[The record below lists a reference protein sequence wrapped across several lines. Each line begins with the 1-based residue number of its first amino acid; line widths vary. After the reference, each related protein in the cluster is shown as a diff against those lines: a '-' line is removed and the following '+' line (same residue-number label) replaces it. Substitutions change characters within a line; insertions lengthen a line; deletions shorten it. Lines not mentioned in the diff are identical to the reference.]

1 MPKINLAQETMRNQ
15 VVARRRRVIYTI
27 SSVLLLIVAAVY
39 FAGFFLTKNVE
50 EKVATV
56 NQRIASLESQL
67 KTKEPGGKEIKAF
80 SSRLVNVKLLLKDHT
95 RWSQV
100 LAELE
105 RLVLPNVT
113 AKTLKGGTEKNIIT
127 MEVGTPTIEA
137 AADLIVSL
145 QNAVGKNETY
155 FKEVVA
161 SALAANKG
169 KEGETATGFS
179 TVLKLTVNPEA
190 FKDSASS
197 SSTDSVVVTAPTAV
211 ETTPVPAEVTPL
223 TP

>member
-15 VVARRRRVIYTI
+15 VVARRRRIIYTI
-27 SSVLLLIVAAVY
+27 SSVLLIVVAAIY
-39 FAGFFLTKNVE
+39 FVGFFLTRNVE

-80 SSRLVNVKLLLKDHT
+80 SSRLVNMKSILKNHI

-113 AKTLKGGTEKNIIT
+113 VKTLKGGTEKSLIT
-127 MEVGTPTIEA
+127 LDVNAPTIEA
-137 AADLIVSL
+137 AADLVVSL
-145 QNAVGKNETY
+145 QNAAGSNVTY
-155 FKEVVA
+155 FKEVTA
-161 SALAANKG
+161 SALSVIKQT
-169 KEGETATGFS
+169 EQVTTTGFS
-179 TVLKLTVNPEA
+179 TVLKLGVNSEA
-190 FKDSASS
+190 FKDSSLLEK
-197 SSTDSVVVTAPTAV
+197 TETTVTPVAAV
-211 ETTPVPAEVTPL
+211 EATPVPAEVSPL